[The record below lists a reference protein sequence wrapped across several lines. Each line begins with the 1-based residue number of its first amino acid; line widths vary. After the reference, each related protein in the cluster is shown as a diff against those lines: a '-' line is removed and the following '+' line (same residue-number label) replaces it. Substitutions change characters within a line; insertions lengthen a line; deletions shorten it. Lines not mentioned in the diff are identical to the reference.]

1 MTAQPTLRSLNRPCV
16 SSPPPPPGSHPD
28 LSCTLR
34 PASDRSLA
42 SYSPRVHIHIYIYM
56 ILYHIFT
63 IYGVRIH
70 HLCRLLMHFAA
81 GLIIILREFYPQ
93 IVTRSVT
100 YCPVLLCIKKTDEG
114 SRACRGIWSTCVGSR
129 PVADD
134 DGVFKKPSCPVGPA
148 PRGVLR
154 HRHPSTPARR
164 APRGGAFAARR
175 WLGPG
180 APTLATSGP
189 EEPPPSPTARFFSPA
204 HVGGG
209 TAPEHGSPCTIRV
222 WRRLGT
228 WESESA
234 ERAAQSAAT
243 RCVDRGVERRD
254 FRHRSSCCRQLAMT
268 GSSTCR

>member
-164 APRGGAFAARR
+164 APRGPSRPVGGSAREHR
-175 WLGPG
+175 HWQLVVRRSPL
-180 APTLATSGP
+180 PH
-189 EEPPPSPTARFFSPA
+189 PPHAFSPRRTWEGGPRLNTGARAPSECGSDSA
-204 HVGGG
+204 HGNRNRRSERRR
-209 TAPEHGSPCTIRV
+209 AL
-222 WRRLGT
+222 RLG
-228 WESESA
+228 
-234 ERAAQSAAT
+234 
-243 RCVDRGVERRD
+243 V
-254 FRHRSSCCRQLAMT
+254 
-268 GSSTCR
+268 